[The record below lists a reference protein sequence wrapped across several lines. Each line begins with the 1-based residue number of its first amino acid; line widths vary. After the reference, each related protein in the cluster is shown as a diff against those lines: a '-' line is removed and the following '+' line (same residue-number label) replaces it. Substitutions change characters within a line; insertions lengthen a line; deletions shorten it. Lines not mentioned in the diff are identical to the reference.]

1 MLELLTGIYLLLNAF
16 AFAYFVAV
24 KCSVAFMA
32 KMGCANI
39 VGLLPFTFTVEM
51 TSQSLVV
58 CGNYGVISDTTV
70 DARCFLRCRK
80 KLFTTDRYVL
90 KTGHRHQNHQKDWL
104 ALARP
109 VLEALPLVEPAA
121 LRHL

>member
-1 MLELLTGIYLLLNAF
+1 
-16 AFAYFVAV
+16 
-24 KCSVAFMA
+24 MA

-51 TSQSLVV
+51 TSQPLVV
-58 CGNYGVISDTTV
+58 CGNYGVISDPTV
-70 DARCFLRCRK
+70 DARSSSRCRE

-90 KTGHRHQNHQKDWL
+90 KTGHRHQSHQKDWL
-104 ALARP
+104 VLARP
-109 VLEALPLVEPAA
+109 ALEAVPLMEPAA